1 MLPFLFILDSE
12 DACTENVQDK
22 SFTYFQIKDGNGNV
36 LELDYDSDSELPD
49 DRTDKKFQFS
59 PNERKDS
66 QFWYWHQQ
74 PNSDYGYIGSKVETK
89 RVLSIAFSSNFKDNG
104 NFTKGFANP
113 HKYTFLLIR
122 FFFTLYCP
130 HSVFLF
136 W

>member
-1 MLPFLFILDSE
+1 VFPFLSILDSE

-22 SFTYFQIKDGNGNV
+22 SFTYFQIKDANGNV
-36 LELDYDSDSELPD
+36 LELNDNSDLSPLPD
-49 DRTDKKFQFS
+49 DRTDKKFSFS
-59 PNERKDS
+59 LNENKDS

-113 HKYTFLLIR
+113 HTHFY
-122 FFFTLYCP
+122 
-130 HSVFLF
+130 
-136 W
+136 